1 MTLVAAIDCGTN
13 SLRLLIAQTG
23 DAEPGFVE
31 LLRRVE
37 IVRLGQGVDRTG
49 RLADEALRRADLALA
64 GFAEDLVEH
73 RVELVRAVATS
84 AMRDAENSADFLAMV
99 RSRLGIEP
107 EIVGGEDE
115 ARLAFR
121 GAVHEIAGDR
131 VFPTPHCVLDVGG
144 GSTELIWGNS
154 GSDIGMDL
162 AAAVS
167 MNVGAVRLSERY
179 LAGEDPPTAVGLA
192 AARRD
197 VAAALDGI
205 GPLPEVGTLIGVA
218 GSVNTVAAVSLG
230 LTEYR
235 PELLHHVRLRAES
248 VTEVAEQLAA
258 QSHRERASNPAIH
271 SGRVDVI
278 VAGALIVDEVIRR
291 LGCDELIVSEHDILH
306 GIAYRALDG
315 DA

>member
-1 MTLVAAIDCGTN
+1 MTRVAAIDCGTN

-23 DAEPGFVE
+23 DAESGFLE

-49 RLADEALRRADLALA
+49 RLADEALRRADLVLA
-64 GFAEDLVEH
+64 GFAEDLLER

-121 GAVHEIAGDR
+121 GAVHEIAGDPD
-131 VFPTPHCVLDVGG
+131 FPTPHCVLDVGG
-144 GSTELIWGNS
+144 GSTELVWGDN
-154 GSDIGMDL
+154 GSYTGPHL

-167 MNVGAVRLSERY
+167 MNVGAVRLTERH
-179 LAGEDPPTAVGLA
+179 LGEDPPTVTGLA

-205 GPLPEVGTLIGVA
+205 GPPPEVGTLIGVA

-235 PELLHHVRLRAES
+235 PDLLHHVRLRAETVS
-248 VTEVAEQLAA
+248 EVAERLAA
-258 QSHRERASNPAIH
+258 QSHRERAANPAIH
-271 SGRVDVI
+271 PGRVDVI
-278 VAGALIVDEVIRR
+278 VAGALIVDEVVKR
-291 LGCDELIVSEHDILH
+291 LGCSELIVSEHDILH

-315 DA
+315 NA